1 LLRQE
6 KLKKKKKKKASAMMA
21 PLRYVRGLEF
31 AADVGY
37 VEFLSRVNRV
47 EEEAR
52 RNGSWAAPHPW
63 LNLFVSARD
72 IQAFDA
78 AVIKGMLTD
87 GIDGPLLVYPMLK
100 SKYVRHPPSR
110 CFCSLPTTAVQV
122 QRSSLSL
129 SRGAVQASSC
139 RFWGKEVGARARHAA
154 HLLTWGCWLNWA
166 LYR

>member
-1 LLRQE
+1 LLRQAE
-6 KLKKKKKKKASAMMA
+6 KRKKKASAVVA

-78 AVIKGMLTD
+78 AVIKGMLAD
-87 GIDGPLLVYPMLK
+87 GIDGPMLVYPMLK
-100 SKYVRHPPSR
+100 SKYVVPRHVASALCLPP
-110 CFCSLPTTAVQV
+110 V
-122 QRSSLSL
+122 
-129 SRGAVQASSC
+129 
-139 RFWGKEVGARARHAA
+139 
-154 HLLTWGCWLNWA
+154 
-166 LYR
+166 